1 MKSYTDIEQ
10 SKKLVE
16 ILQSESADMEYLLE
30 QWIDEKTGSHKE
42 EFYEIPVVKVDD
54 DCPLQPITLNCW
66 SLTALLNILPHCI
79 DDRYYLV
86 FGKLS
91 DNKGWYVMYDD
102 FDHFTRFYVK
112 HSDLIDACIE
122 MILKLKE
129 KDLL

>member
-1 MKSYTDIEQ
+1 MKAYTDLEQ
-10 SKKLVE
+10 SKKLAE
-16 ILQSESADMEYLLE
+16 ILPIESADMEYLLE

-79 DDRYYLV
+79 DDIYDLV
-86 FGKLS
+86 LGKLS

-102 FDHFTRFYVK
+102 IDHFVFLYIAK
-112 HSDLIDACIE
+112 SNLIDACVE
-122 MILKLKE
+122 MIVKLKE
-129 KDLL
+129 EDLL